1 MPITIFAA
9 IDVGSNELSMKIF
22 EVSKKNGIKEL
33 EFIRHTIELG
43 SETYTNGKIS
53 HVLVDEMCQVLLAFT
68 KKMKEYQV
76 TDYTACATSAI
87 RESFNSLLILDQ
99 IELSSG
105 LKVKIL
111 SNSEQRF
118 LCYKAIALKENDFN
132 KIIKKG
138 TVIVDVGAG
147 SIQIS
152 LFNKEALVTTQNIK
166 LGSLRIREILADMEN
181 QTTNFNNLIS
191 EYIDNDL
198 KTFHELFLKD
208 NKIRNI
214 IAVGD
219 GLSDILKYAT
229 LKSVFVSTTA
239 EKPLDST
246 PDFNIDYVGRII
258 FINLYQSLLSK
269 SVGEISSTLGI
280 SKEQAAL
287 ILPTAMIYYK
297 MFEETKA
304 EFMWFP
310 GITLCDGLVAEY
322 AEKKEKIIPSHPFTN
337 DIVIAARNIA
347 SRYQCN
353 LSHTNNVEYIALTVF
368 DSIRKFHGFGKRER
382 LLLQIATILHD
393 CGEYINMNA
402 VGENSYNIIMSTE
415 IIGLSHTEREIVAN
429 LVRYNSSDF
438 PKYLEFVGG
447 FDKDTY
453 IMICKLAAILRI
465 ANAMD
470 KSHRQKFSNLIITR
484 KDKELILTTETL
496 EDITLEKGLFEKKA
510 DFFEEVYGIRPILK
524 QKRSI

>member
-1 MPITIFAA
+1 MPITNFAA
-9 IDVGSNELSMKIF
+9 IDVGSNDLSMKIF

-33 EFIRHTIELG
+33 EYIRHTIELG

-53 HVLVDEMCQVLLAFT
+53 HVLVNEMCQVLMDFT
-68 KKMKEYQV
+68 MKMKEYQV

-87 RESFNSLLILDQ
+87 RESLNSLLILDQ

-118 LCYKAIALKENDFN
+118 LCYRAIALKENDFN

-138 TVIVDVGAG
+138 TAIVDVGAG

-181 QTTNFNNLIS
+181 QTTNFNDLIS
-191 EYIDNDL
+191 EYMDNGL
-198 KTFHELFLKD
+198 KTFNELFFK
-208 NKIRNI
+208 NTKIRNL

-219 GLSDILKYAT
+219 GLNDILKYAA
-229 LKSVFVSTTA
+229 LKYIFTTV

-246 PDFNIDYVGRII
+246 DDLTLNYVERAK
-258 FINLYQSLLSK
+258 FSRLYQILLSE
-269 SVGEISSTLGI
+269 SVGGISTTLGI

-287 ILPTAMIYYK
+287 ILPTAMIYNK
-297 MFEETKA
+297 MFEETNA

-310 GITLCDGLVAEY
+310 GVTLCDGLVAEY
-322 AEKKEKIIPSHPFTN
+322 AEKKDKIIPSHQFTN
-337 DIVIAARNIA
+337 DIIVAAKNIA

-353 LSHTNNVEYIALTVF
+353 LTHADNVECSALNVF
-368 DSIRKFHGFGKRER
+368 DSIRKLHGLGKRER
-382 LLLQIATILHD
+382 LLLQIAVILHN

-415 IIGLSHTEREIVAN
+415 IIGLSHTEREVVAN
-429 LVRYNSSDF
+429 LVRYNSSNF
-438 PKYLEFVGG
+438 PKFLEFSSG
-447 FDKDTY
+447 FDKNTY
-453 IMICKLAAILRI
+453 IMIYKLTAILRI
-465 ANAMD
+465 SDAMD
-470 KSHRQKFSNLIITR
+470 KSHRQKFSNLKITI
-484 KDKELILTTETL
+484 KDKELIITTETL

-510 DFFEEVYGIRPILK
+510 TFFEEVYGIRPILK